1 MSASEAPVWIRRPA
15 VAGYFYPQD
24 PGELAAA
31 VDRLSRAAE
40 SLPREAAT
48 AVLVPHGSFAQ
59 SGAVIG
65 TALGRVRIPRR
76 CIILGPSHTGSWMPW
91 SIMERGSY
99 RTPLGDVPIASALAD
114 ALRRRCTF
122 LEADAWAQPG
132 EHAIE
137 VVLPFLQRLGPQD
150 LAVVPVVMAS
160 EDALE
165 LRQMARALAEAVRMA
180 EEPVLLIA
188 STDLS
193 HYESEATAR
202 VQDQRLLGAIAARDS
217 SRLLQLVQD
226 DGIRMCGCAAAACVL
241 DAATEL
247 GADQVSIERSG
258 SSVDAGGDPHS
269 VIGYAG
275 VIIR

>member
-1 MSASEAPVWIRRPA
+1 MSASEAPGWIRRPA

-24 PGELAAA
+24 SGELAAA

-40 SLPREAAT
+40 GLPREAAT
-48 AVLVPHGSFAQ
+48 AVLVPHGSVAQ

-65 TALGRVRIPRR
+65 AALGRVRIPRL

-114 ALRRRCTF
+114 ALRRRCAF

-150 LAVVPVVMAS
+150 VAVVPVVMAS
-160 EDALE
+160 EDAPE
-165 LRQMARALAEAVRMA
+165 LRQMARALAETVRMA

-193 HYESEATAR
+193 HYEPEAAAAL
-202 VQDQRLLGAIAARDS
+202 QDRRLLDAISARDS

-247 GADQVSIERSG
+247 GAEHVSIERIG
-258 SSVDAGGDPHS
+258 SSVEAGGDPHS

-275 VIIR
+275 IIIR